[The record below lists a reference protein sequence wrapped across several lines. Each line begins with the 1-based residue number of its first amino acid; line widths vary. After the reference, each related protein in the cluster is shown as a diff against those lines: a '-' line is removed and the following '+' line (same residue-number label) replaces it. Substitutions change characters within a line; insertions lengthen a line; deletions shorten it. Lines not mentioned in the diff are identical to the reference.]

1 MKINLWPF
9 WQSRKIVYTDL
20 WWIRWKSRTNWQRN
34 GEGDSNSRK
43 KHEER
48 ESVWPLSSYQK
59 IKRGKNVHLFRD
71 WYSKPNQV
79 ESLTKTTSE
88 SICKT
93 FVDTKRIYLNLTN
106 VAQQE
111 KKPDI
116 SAVVIVNRSM
126 RWKCTGQANRQ
137 ASERRNEN
145 YMTQHKPYK
154 ENKHKWIWLSTR
166 SLEKKELVT
175 FGVCVTAVDIFFFFF
190 SWIGYDSQAENINRR
205 EEKEWEN
212 GERV

>member
-20 WWIRWKSRTNWQRN
+20 LWIRWKSRTNWQRN

-43 KHEER
+43 KNEER
-48 ESVWPLSSYQK
+48 KSVWPLSSYQK

-79 ESLTKTTSE
+79 ESLTKTNSE

-111 KKPDI
+111 KKTWHFGGCNCE
-116 SAVVIVNRSM
+116 SKHEMKVYRAS
-126 RWKCTGQANRQ
+126 KQAGKR
-137 ASERRNEN
+137 
-145 YMTQHKPYK
+145 K
-154 ENKHKWIWLSTR
+154 
-166 SLEKKELVT
+166 
-175 FGVCVTAVDIFFFFF
+175 
-190 SWIGYDSQAENINRR
+190 
-205 EEKEWEN
+205 KEWELHDTTQAIQ
-212 GERV
+212 RKQT